1 MKIIILHSTF
11 MNKAKKKEHN
21 INFFTNNAFMN
32 FMSTCYNKF
41 TILENVHTLEGIN
54 LHLPNMTI

>member
-1 MKIIILHSTF
+1 